1 MSDLDG
7 ETWASIRDPREK
19 IRRLAQVD
27 PQLAVEKARTIQ
39 DPWIRCQSLSS
50 VAEYATLTRDER
62 VSIVREALLSAD
74 ECKDPNRIVTVA
86 SWPLE
91 VLCGGEDELLAKEVD
106 RMLLVAAKESH
117 PTRRG
122 DALFTLYTMLHRA
135 KGPDGCLRKIL
146 GAFKEACKAGHGWKR
161 DRNLK
166 DLAEMLATF
175 DREESVALVE
185 LIEKPQIRRAAYQ
198 KLGKMKK

>member
-1 MSDLDG
+1 
-7 ETWASIRDPREK
+7 
-19 IRRLAQVD
+19 
-27 PQLAVEKARTIQ
+27 
-39 DPWIRCQSLSS
+39 
-50 VAEYATLTRDER
+50 
-62 VSIVREALLSAD
+62 
-74 ECKDPNRIVTVA
+74 
-86 SWPLE
+86 
-91 VLCGGEDELLAKEVD
+91 
-106 RMLLVAAKESH
+106 
-117 PTRRG
+117 
-122 DALFTLYTMLHRA
+122 MLHRA